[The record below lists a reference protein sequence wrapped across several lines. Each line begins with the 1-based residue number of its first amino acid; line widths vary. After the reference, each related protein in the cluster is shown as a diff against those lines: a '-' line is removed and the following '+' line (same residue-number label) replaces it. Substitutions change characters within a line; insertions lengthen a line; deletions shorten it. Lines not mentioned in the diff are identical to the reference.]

1 MLVKIYASGT
11 NAGRLA
17 RCSSK
22 NQFVIAA
29 PYCELEA
36 IEDGIIK
43 RQCYILN
50 ITPDM
55 IALIETLDE
64 KDRPSF
70 SKIWNQPE
78 QNKAF
83 IVEYVRSLFGY
94 NPLRPSLVLSKFTNE
109 HITCVQ
115 MWISADKAPMNKAK
129 KIIQEALPD
138 WSVVVI
144 NGDHTTGKAAE
155 VFAKKAIEAAR
166 RDGKHGVLF
175 ITSIMTQRSWS
186 VSEVQCC
193 IMAYDKGSSDVNSQ
207 KSSRP
212 LTPGPTFDGEKSKQ
226 YGHIVDCGFNTNRSD
241 KIEGI
246 VLTDTL
252 ARMRSEGEDY
262 PTALRYT
269 TSCINAFTVNEYGYP
284 IKIEPKE
291 MFEIMSDEE
300 VILRVADSTGFDMTN
315 LDKIIDIIALVK
327 GGNKTTQDVKDAL
340 VSRVKNTIQ
349 VGGTRKS
356 GSTDKE
362 KKDKQALINKARR
375 ALNQS
380 ATSVVFMADKY
391 DFSSYRAAL
400 LHISKSKVKN
410 AGFKDFIGIDA
421 RSAIDLLDLGF
432 LPEML
437 LDSVVDSSCRMANS
451 MNLFGGK

>member
-1 MLVKIYASGT
+1 MLVKIFASGT
-11 NAGRLA
+11 NVGRLA
-17 RCSSK
+17 RCSRK

-29 PYCELEA
+29 PYCELEVT
-36 IEDGIIK
+36 EPDII
-43 RQCYILN
+43 RRCCYVLN
-50 ITPDM
+50 ITEDM
-55 IALIETLDE
+55 IALIEMLD
-64 KDRPSF
+64 KDKRPSF
-70 SKIWNQPE
+70 AKIWDRPE

-94 NPLRPSLVLSKFTNE
+94 NPLRPNLTLSQFTGE

-115 MWISADKAPMNKAK
+115 LWISADKSPMSKAG
-129 KIIQEALPD
+129 KIIKEALPD
-138 WSVVVI
+138 WRVVVI
-144 NGDHTTGKAAE
+144 NSDHTIGKSAE
-155 VFAKKAIEAAR
+155 DFAEKEIEAAR

-175 ITSIMTQRSWS
+175 ITSIMTQRSWG

-193 IMAYDKGSSDVNSQ
+193 VMAYDNGSSDVNSQ

-212 LTPGPTFDGEKSKQ
+212 LTPGITFDGEVKR
-226 YGHIVDCGFNTNRSD
+226 YGHIVDTGFNTNRSD

-252 ARMRSEGEDY
+252 TRMHSEDEDY

-269 TSCINAFTVNEYGYP
+269 TSCINVFTINEYGYP
-284 IKIEPKE
+284 IPIKPEE
-291 MFEIMSDEE
+291 MFKIMSDEE
-300 VILRVADSTGFDMTN
+300 VILRVADSSGFDMSN
-315 LDKIIDIIALVK
+315 LNKIIDIIALVK
-327 GGNKTTQDVKDAL
+327 GGDKTTQTIKDAL
-340 VSRVKNTIQ
+340 VSSVKNSVL
-349 VGGTRKS
+349 VGGSRKKAL
-356 GSTDKE
+356 TDKE
-362 KKDKQALINKARR
+362 KKDAQALINKARR

-391 DFSSYRAAL
+391 DFSSYRAVL

-421 RSAIDLLDLGF
+421 RSAIDLLNLGF

-437 LDSVVDSSCRMANS
+437 LDSVVDSSCKLANS

>member
-11 NAGRLA
+11 NIGRLA

-36 IEDGIIK
+36 TEPGIIQ
-43 RQCYILN
+43 RRCYILN
-50 ITPDM
+50 ITEDM

-64 KDRPSF
+64 DKRPSF
-70 SKIWNQPE
+70 TKIWDRPE
-78 QNKAF
+78 QNKAY

-94 NPLRPSLVLSKFTNE
+94 NPLRPNLILSQFTGE

-115 MWISADKAPMNKAK
+115 LWISADKSPMAKAG
-129 KIIQEALPD
+129 KIIKEALPD
-138 WSVVVI
+138 WRVVVI
-144 NGDHTTGKAAE
+144 NGDHTTGKKAE
-155 VFAKKAIEAAR
+155 DFAKKEIEAAR
-166 RDGKHGVLF
+166 RDGKHGILF
-175 ITSIMTQRSWS
+175 ITSIMTQRSWG
-186 VSEVQCC
+186 VPEVQCC
-193 IMAYDKGSSDVNSQ
+193 VMAYDKGSSDVNSQ

-212 LTPGPTFDGEKSKQ
+212 LTPGLTFDGEVKK
-226 YGHIVDCGFNTNRSD
+226 YGYIVDTGFNTNRSD

-252 ARMRSEGEDY
+252 ARMHSEEEDY

-269 TSCINAFTVNEYGYP
+269 TSSINVFTVNEYGYP
-284 IKIEPKE
+284 VKIAPEE
-291 MFEIMSDEE
+291 MFETMSDEE
-300 VILRVADSTGFDMTN
+300 VILRVADSSGFDMSN
-315 LDKIIDIIALVK
+315 LNKIIDIIAMVK
-327 GGNKTTQDVKDAL
+327 GGDKATQAVKDAL
-340 VSRVKNTIQ
+340 VSKVKNSIL
-349 VGGTRKS
+349 VSGIRKK
-356 GSTDKE
+356 GLTNKE
-362 KKDKQALINKARR
+362 KKDEQALINKARR

-400 LHISKSKVKN
+400 LHISKSKAKN
-410 AGFKDFIGIDA
+410 AEFKDFIGIDA
-421 RSAIDLLDLGF
+421 LNAIELLDLGF

-437 LDSVVDSSCRMANS
+437 LDSVVDASCRMANS

>member
-11 NAGRLA
+11 NVGRLA

-36 IEDGIIK
+36 TEPGIIQ
-43 RQCYILN
+43 RRCYILN
-50 ITPDM
+50 ITEDM
-55 IALIETLDE
+55 IALIQTLDE
-64 KDRPSF
+64 DKRPSF
-70 SKIWNQPE
+70 TKIWDRPE

-94 NPLRPSLVLSKFTNE
+94 NPLRPWLALSQLTGE

-115 MWISADKAPMNKAK
+115 MWISADKTPMGKAE
-129 KIIQEALPD
+129 KIIKEALPD
-138 WSVVVI
+138 WHVVVI
-144 NGDHTTGKAAE
+144 NGDYTTGKKAE
-155 VFAKKAIEAAR
+155 DFAKKEIEAAR

-193 IMAYDKGSSDVNSQ
+193 VMAYDKGSSDVNSQ

-212 LTPGPTFDGEKSKQ
+212 LTPGLTFDGEVKRN
-226 YGHIVDCGFNTNRSD
+226 GHIIDTGFNTNRSD

-246 VLTDTL
+246 ILTDTL
-252 ARMRSEGEDY
+252 ARMRSEEEDY
-262 PTALRYT
+262 PKALHYT
-269 TSCINAFTVNEYGYP
+269 TSCINVFTVNEYGYP
-284 IKIEPKE
+284 ILIKPEE

-300 VILRVADSTGFDMTN
+300 VILRVADSTGFDMAN
-315 LDKIIDIIALVK
+315 LDKIIDIIAMVK
-327 GGNKTTQDVKDAL
+327 GGDKATQAIKSAL
-340 VSRVKNTIQ
+340 VSKVKNSIQ
-349 VGGTRKS
+349 VGGTRKNTL
-356 GSTDKE
+356 TDQE
-362 KKDKQALINKARR
+362 KKDAQALLNKARR

-400 LHISKSKVKN
+400 LHISKSKSKN
-410 AGFKDFIGIDA
+410 AEFKEFIGIDA
-421 RSAIDLLDLGF
+421 TAAIKLIDLGF

-437 LDSVVDSSCRMANS
+437 LDTVVNSSCKSANS
-451 MNLFGGK
+451 MNLFGDR